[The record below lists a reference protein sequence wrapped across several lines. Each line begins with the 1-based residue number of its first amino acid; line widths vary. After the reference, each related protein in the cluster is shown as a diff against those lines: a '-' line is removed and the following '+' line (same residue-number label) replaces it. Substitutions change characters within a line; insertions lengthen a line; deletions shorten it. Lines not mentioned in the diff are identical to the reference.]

1 MGIIYFDQTYVAIQK
16 MYEMLVHNF
25 DSIYSNLLVKK
36 MFTICSPSFLKHCF
50 INTWTKQH
58 LKETLLETRIR
69 VDMAMTQ
76 PYKH

>member
-36 MFTICSPSFLKHCF
+36 MFIICSPSFLKHCF
-50 INTWTKQH
+50 INTFCMN
-58 LKETLLETRIR
+58 LLFHFILLSKYIKLIFF
-69 VDMAMTQ
+69 Q
-76 PYKH
+76 L